1 MAKMRRFYTIILGLI
16 LAISAQAKIGVGY
29 QMQLG
34 NPSNAKA
41 DSNDHEHYLIQRSVF
56 ALDYDD
62 HEGEPNWVSWDLT
75 AEDIGSAKRSPAFH
89 ADTELPASFNPI
101 TSSDYR
107 QSGFDRGHMCP
118 SADRTDN
125 AQDNDAVFTMAN
137 IIPQTP
143 DNNQGVWEHLEAY
156 CRDLAKQGNELLIIS
171 GPVGFKGEHLAHGK
185 PLIPAHTWKI
195 VVVVSNGSGSVLSR
209 ITPSTRVI
217 AVDIPNIQGVRSDPW
232 NKYVVPVNQLEA
244 LTSYHFFTA
253 LAPDLA
259 AVLKA
264 KIDGQAV
271 PTSIVALNAS
281 EPVKALPPPG
291 YSPPPKQQPL
301 WIPVTLAVLT
311 LVLVLCIGMLIVF
324 FKTRPKNTT
333 KN

>member
-1 MAKMRRFYTIILGLI
+1 MPNTLLH
-16 LAISAQAKIGVGY
+16 LAARLLTAYLLCIALSCQARIGTEY

-34 NPSNAKA
+34 NPSDAKP
-41 DSNDHEHYLIQRSVF
+41 DTNNHEHYLIQRNVF
-56 ALDYDD
+56 AIDYDD

-75 AEDIGSAKRSPAFH
+75 AADMGSAKRSPAFH
-89 ADTELPASFNPI
+89 ADTQLPPSFNPI
-101 TSSDYR
+101 TSSDYK

-171 GPVGFKGEHLAHGK
+171 GPAGFNGEHLLHGE
-185 PLIPAHTWKI
+185 PFIPAHTWKI
-195 VVVVSNGSGSVLSR
+195 VVVVPGGAGSAINR
-209 ITPSTRVI
+209 INAATRVI
-217 AVDIPNIQGVRSDPW
+217 AVNIPNIAGVRRDSW
-232 NKYVVPVNQLEA
+232 SKYVTSVNQLEA
-244 LTSYHFFTA
+244 LTGFHFFTA

-264 KIDGQAV
+264 KVDGK
-271 PTSIVALNAS
+271 AS
-281 EPVKALPPPG
+281 EQITYTQATSQP
-291 YSPPPKQQPL
+291 STTTTNQQPV
-301 WIPVTLAVLT
+301 WIQAAIIILVL
-311 LVLVLCIGMLIVF
+311 LLVLCIGVLIVF
-324 FKTRPKNTT
+324 FRTRPK
-333 KN
+333 K